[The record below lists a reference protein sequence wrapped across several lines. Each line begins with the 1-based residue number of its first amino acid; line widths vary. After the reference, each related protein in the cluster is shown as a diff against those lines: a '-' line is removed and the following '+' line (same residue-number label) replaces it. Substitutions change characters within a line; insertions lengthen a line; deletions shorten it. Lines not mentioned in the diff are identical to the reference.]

1 MERSAGRLSA
11 LEMSGDLD
19 PLGLPDGA
27 LLDEIVEGA
36 NRGPVRVLQRGQ
48 RLRGRARRFRYLR
61 MLSRMASAAPIAA
74 STSSTTISASRLP
87 SSRDNRS
94 RSHASTTSRNRRST
108 ETPVRHPRARVDVR
122 LDGIGFHQ
130 ALAEAVDGRASDLV
144 DGLRSND
151 EILPLLRGKSVREAC
166 LQFRGNLVGEERR
179 DEIPNPRKKF
189 AGGHLGESDGRDR
202 LWRNP
207 AREQHCDAPRHDR
220 GLA

>member
-1 MERSAGRLSA
+1 MKCPATSIE
-11 LEMSGDLD
+11 
-19 PLGLPDGA
+19 LGLPDGA

-48 RLRGRARRFRYLR
+48 RLRGRAREIPVLAHAVEDGVSRAHRRLDVFDHHLGEQASFIAGQP
-61 MLSRMASAAPIAA
+61 LSQPCVNDLAKQKVH
-74 STSSTTISASRLP
+74 L
-87 SSRDNRS
+87 
-94 RSHASTTSRNRRST
+94 
-108 ETPVRHPRARVDVR
+108 TPVRHPRARVDVR

-130 ALAEAVDGRASDLV
+130 ALAEAVDGRAGDLV
-144 DGLRSND
+144 DGLRGNN

-220 GLA
+220 GLP